1 MIFIV
6 QYLEADST
14 FVVTLYMV
22 GGFLN
27 WSSLQNKQQQKQN
40 YSILDFTTP
49 EHNRDVMINFKTCFF
64 KPEHLAPVVNI
75 SYPLFI

>member
-6 QYLEADST
+6 QYLEADNT

-27 WSSLQNKQQQKQN
+27 WSSLQNKQQQN
-40 YSILDFTTP
+40 CSILDFTTP
-49 EHNRDVMINFKTCFF
+49 EHHRDVMFHFKIFSNMFF
-64 KPEHLAPVVNI
+64 QAKTSC
-75 SYPLFI
+75 SYGKYKLFI